1 MESFA
6 EREEFTAEC
15 RAMDNTTLTEELKN
29 YMRQLIPVKR
39 KVFREDMSPKTYY
52 VTRDKYRLYKM
63 EVDVIKMVIKEKME
77 KNPDH
82 PAFKNFWEDYAEWL
96 EEMV

>member
-15 RAMDNTTLTEELKN
+15 RAMDNETLTEELKN
-29 YMRQLIPVKR
+29 YMMELIPLKR
-39 KVFREDMSPKTYY
+39 KVLRADVSPRTYSIVREQFH
-52 VTRDKYRLYKM
+52 KYEM
-63 EVDVIKMVIKEKME
+63 FVEVIKMVINENIAE
-77 KNPDH
+77 NPEH
-82 PAFKNFWEDYAEWL
+82 PKLKNFWKRYAEWL